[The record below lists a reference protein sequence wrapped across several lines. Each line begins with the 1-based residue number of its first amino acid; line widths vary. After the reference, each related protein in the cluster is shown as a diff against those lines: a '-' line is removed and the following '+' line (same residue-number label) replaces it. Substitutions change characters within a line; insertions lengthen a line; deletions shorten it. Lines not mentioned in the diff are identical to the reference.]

1 MASVQLAAYQGRTA
15 KLTVVE
21 SSYSI
26 TDNTS
31 TLTWTLEVL
40 GGSSNYYNMY
50 NLQAIVNGTT
60 VYGPTTKE
68 WSTQTFPAARGT
80 KTGTVII
87 DHNADGSHAD
97 VGFTLKGKVFNSGTE
112 TYNGTVSLTT
122 IPRASSVSIAS
133 SVTTNSS
140 YTITITPAADNTFSH
155 IIEYSFKGLT
165 GTINTLNTGT
175 NSTSW
180 TVPRSLANKLPN
192 SIESSA
198 GELVI
203 TCKTYNG
210 NTRDDSTYVGSKTCS
225 SKVIVDSE
233 LVPTLATPAIQD
245 GNATVRGKSWGVYLQ
260 NMSYVNITSMTGTG
274 SYSSTINRYYATF
287 EGTNYDSDSIS
298 GLNSQ
303 IQARGLPTTGSRSI
317 TLWVKDSR
325 GRTSSTKTASYTVVA
340 YESPKIN
347 SYDAYRT
354 NSSGTAT
361 TDGTYFKYFF
371 NCSVSSC
378 SSHNPMT
385 VKIRWRKK
393 GTTSDTG
400 SNTPKNA
407 VTSESSYNS
416 NATLGGGNITT
427 VDTWEIIFEV
437 TDGFSTNSRTK
448 DVPPAFE
455 LFHFHASGK
464 AVAFGKKS
472 GAGSSEELFEVNM
485 PAKFYNGIQTQIQAT
500 ANSTSSITGGNSA
513 GRIKWLYNV
522 SNGTSNLFPV
532 SNNAN
537 AIMHIN
543 KHNGNYDSQL
553 GFSSNGNMYYKSCNG
568 TTLDS
573 QSWKRIAFDS
583 DIPSV
588 PASTNY
594 VQRYSWW
601 DSGASHNANDLH
613 GGTTFAYSS
622 HNCPTAGTIVSFD
635 CSSNNNYGLQLQGAY
650 SGDRLFFRNRN
661 GDNNTW
667 RNWSELCNL
676 STLNS
681 NLPTHGSNSNGHWLR
696 FPNINIQIC
705 WHTMDLTTS
714 SSTSTIGTSGN
725 VYYVDGTWTFPAAF
739 SGNPVVSVTAID
751 RDTGVFAADINRN
764 DSHPIGPTSCLV
776 TAYGPAKSR
785 ATGVQLIA
793 IGTYS

>member
-31 TLTWTLEVL
+31 ILTWTLEVL

-68 WSTQTFPAARGT
+68 WSTKVFPAARGT
-80 KTGTVII
+80 KTGTVTIE
-87 DHNADGSHAD
+87 HNPDGSHAD

-122 IPRASSVSIAS
+122 IPRASSVSINS
-133 SVTTNSS
+133 SNVTTNSS
-140 YTITITPAADNTFSH
+140 YTITVTPAVENTFSH
-155 IIEYSFKGLT
+155 ILKYSFGNT
-165 GTINTLNTGT
+165 SGTIASLNTS
-175 NSTSW
+175 STSYSW
-180 TVPRSLANKLPN
+180 QIPRSLAAQIPN
-192 SIESSA
+192 STESSA
-198 GELVI
+198 GALVI
-203 TCKTYNG
+203 TCETYNG
-210 NTRDDSTYVGSKTCS
+210 STLVGSKTCS
-225 SKVIVDSE
+225 CKLIVDGGI
-233 LVPTLATPAIQD
+233 VPSLSSSSIQD
-245 GNATVRGKSWGVYLQ
+245 GNATVRGKSWGIYLQ
-260 NMSYVNITSMTGTG
+260 NMSYVNINTMSG
-274 SYSSTINRYYATF
+274 SGSQGSSIASYWCTF
-287 EGTNYDSDSIS
+287 EGTNYSSTSLS

-303 IQARGLPTTGSRSI
+303 IQARGLPTTGNR
-317 TLWVKDSR
+317 TLQLWVVDSR
-325 GRTSSTKTASYTVVA
+325 GRLSTKASKSYTVVA
-340 YESPKIN
+340 YSSPSIN
-347 SYDAYRT
+347 SYDAYRS

-361 TDGTYFKYFF
+361 DDGTYFRYAL
-371 NCSVSSC
+371 NCSISSC
-378 SSHNPMT
+378 SNHNPMT
-385 VKIRWRKK
+385 IKIRWKVK
-393 GTTSDTG
+393 GSSTDTG
-400 SNTPKNA
+400 SSTIKNA
-407 VTSESSYNS
+407 VTTEASYNS
-416 NATLGGGNITT
+416 NGTLGGGNIATNNSY
-427 VDTWEIIFEV
+427 EIIFEV
-437 TDGFSTNSRTK
+437 SDAFSTISRSK
-448 DVPPAFE
+448 DVGPAFE
-455 LFHFHASGK
+455 LLHYHASGK

-594 VQRYSWW
+594 LQRYSWW

-613 GGTTFAYSS
+613 GGTTFAYTS
-622 HNCPTAGTIVSFD
+622 HNCPTTGTIVSFD
-635 CSSNNNYGLQLQGAY
+635 CSSSNNYGLQLQGAY

-696 FPNINIQIC
+696 FPNIKIQIC

-714 SSTSTIGTSGN
+714 SSTSSVTTSGN
-725 VYYVDGTWTFPAAF
+725 VYYVDGTWTFPVAF

-751 RDTGVFAADINRN
+751 RDTGVFAADINKN
-764 DSHPIGPTSCLV
+764 DSNPIGPTSCLV

-785 ATGVQLIA
+785 KTGVQLIA